1 MGPPVRAHSG
11 FPRRLSIETSRAMKQ
26 SKRTRKT
33 APSARISGSYVDFN
47 GFSRYS
53 FLLSGFMSSPSTS
66 GRLLAEERRRKVLD
80 LLEKHGRVTVHELA
94 EDFGVSPVTMRSD
107 LDALSETGAL
117 VRSHGGAVRRLDPAW
132 DCPAGFQESEH
143 RPEDDRIGQ
152 AAARLMKSGQTA
164 ILNCG
169 TATLEVAR
177 EIRLEKLKGLSVIT
191 NALSVAAEL
200 AQAPHVSLI
209 MIGGILRP
217 LSNSFVGP
225 QAERM
230 LSELHAD
237 HLFLAVDGLD
247 LEVGPT
253 TPDILEAQL
262 NGHMIRISSEVTVVA
277 DASAIGRRGVAAI
290 AGMSSIHRLIT
301 DDRVSPAAV
310 QALTQK
316 GVEVIVV

>member
-1 MGPPVRAHSG
+1 
-11 FPRRLSIETSRAMKQ
+11 MKQ
-26 SKRTRKT
+26 SKRTPKRV
-33 APSARISGSYVDFN
+33 PSARISGSYIDFN
-47 GFSRYS
+47 GFSSYS
-53 FLLSGFMSSPSTS
+53 FLLSGFMSSTPTS

-80 LLEKHGRVTVHELA
+80 LLEKQGRVTVHDLA
-94 EDFGVSPVTMRSD
+94 EEFGVSPVTTRAD
-107 LDALSETGAL
+107 LDALSEAGAL
-117 VRSHGGAVRRLDPAW
+117 VRSHGGAVRRLDPAR
-132 DCPAGFQESEH
+132 DYPAGLQEGEH
-143 RPEDDRIGQ
+143 HAEEIRIGQ

-169 TATLEVAR
+169 TATLQVAR

-200 AQAPHVSLI
+200 AQASHVSLI

-225 QAERM
+225 QAEHM

-262 NGHMIRISSEVTVVA
+262 NGHMIRISSEVTIVA
-277 DASAIGRRGVAAI
+277 DASTIGRRGVAAI